1 MSRLWGAIT
10 NIDLPVFIR
19 PKIYSLYASSFGVNL
34 DECEVQDLTR
44 YKSLSEFFIR
54 PLREECRP
62 IDSDHRCIVSPADG
76 RVLTFGKITSCQV
89 DQVKGVTYS
98 LQQFL
103 GKQSWRK
110 MTNRST
116 QTTFEG
122 LNNERQDTDLYQC
135 VVYLAPGDYHRFH
148 SPVSWKVKFRRHFQG
163 KLLSVNPAVAS
174 WINNLF
180 SLNERAVYVGSW
192 EHGFFSLTAVGAT
205 NVGFIRVVFDPVKR
219 DLFFAQ
225 KDWRRG
231 NGEEAERK
239 VRFDK
244 PVEIQKGQLFG
255 EFRLGSTIV
264 LIFEAPKN
272 FKFDIENGQKI
283 KYGEKIGA
291 YTTC

>member
-1 MSRLWGAIT
+1 MSKIVFVCRLSFVFQTLQT
-10 NIDLPVFIR
+10 NR
-19 PKIYSLYASSFGVNL
+19 W
-34 DECEVQDLTR
+34 
-44 YKSLSEFFIR
+44 
-54 PLREECRP
+54 
-62 IDSDHRCIVSPADG
+62 IVSP
-76 RVLTFGKITSCQV
+76 R
-89 DQVKGVTYS
+89 
-98 LQQFL
+98 
-103 GKQSWRK
+103 
-110 MTNRST
+110 
-116 QTTFEG
+116 E
-122 LNNERQDTDLYQC
+122 
-135 VVYLAPGDYHRFH
+135 
-148 SPVSWKVKFRRHFQG
+148 
-163 KLLSVNPAVAS
+163 
-174 WINNLF
+174 
-180 SLNERAVYVGSW
+180 
-192 EHGFFSLTAVGAT
+192 
-205 NVGFIRVVFDPVKR
+205 R